1 VPQMVGEDDGEPG
14 YTMLGRLFAY
24 GYMRGLMQATLKKG
38 SGTNSAEH
46 PPGYLA
52 IGS

>member
-1 VPQMVGEDDGEPG
+1 MEFFGSCSLPS
-14 YTMLGRLFAY
+14 FAVIRAI
-24 GYMRGLMQATLKKG
+24 RGLEKG

-46 PPGYLA
+46 PLGHLA

>member
-1 VPQMVGEDDGEPG
+1 LPW
-14 YTMLGRLFAY
+14 
-24 GYMRGLMQATLKKG
+24 RGLEKG
-38 SGTNSAEH
+38 SGTNSAKH